1 MDNTR
6 RRSIILLSLLMC
18 AIVVFV
24 GVVVVTFVKED
35 TPSVRNGNISQEEA
49 DSILRGPTE
58 DLLSQLNTNSGT
70 YSGTNTLPS
79 FSDVVEMVSPA
90 VVRIDTNT
98 IVTSQ
103 SNGNMVI
110 PFFGDMFEMPSQEY
124 EQPGTGSGFIISKE
138 GHIVTNHHV
147 VANTTSIKVTLT
159 DGRVFDATLVGSNE
173 PSDIAIIKINADSD
187 LPVAQLGNSDELRQG
202 DWVLAI
208 GNPYGFD
215 HTVTSGIVSA
225 LGRNVTDS
233 QGTTVSTAELIQT
246 NAAINQGNS
255 GGPLINMK
263 GQVIGINT
271 AIIPYAQGIGFA
283 IAIDGVKDILNQ
295 ILVYGKVMTPWV
307 GITLMPATET
317 LASQYNLPDS
327 DGILVISVVEGS
339 PAGVGGIKAND
350 LLKRMNDMPLT
361 SSVSLPD
368 EVRKMN
374 IGDRVTFEVWRGSER
389 LNITITL
396 GEMP

>member
-98 IVTSQ
+98 LVTSQ

-159 DGRVFDATLVGSNE
+159 DGRVFDAILVGSNE

-233 QGTTVSTAELIQT
+233 QGSTVSTAELIQT

-307 GITLMPATET
+307 GITLIPATEA

-327 DGILVISVVEGS
+327 DGILVVSVVEGS
-339 PAGVGGIKAND
+339 PAEVGGIKAND

>member
-98 IVTSQ
+98 LVTSQ

-147 VANTTSIKVTLT
+147 VANTTSIKVTLA
-159 DGRVFDATLVGSNE
+159 DGRVFDAILVGSNE

-233 QGTTVSTAELIQT
+233 QGSTVSTAELIQT

-307 GITLMPATET
+307 GITLIPATEA

-327 DGILVISVVEGS
+327 DGILVVSVVEGS
-339 PAGVGGIKAND
+339 PAEVGGIKAND

>member
-98 IVTSQ
+98 LVTSQ

-159 DGRVFDATLVGSNE
+159 DGRVFDAILVGSNE

-233 QGTTVSTAELIQT
+233 QGSTVSTAELIQT

-307 GITLMPATET
+307 GITLIPATEA

-327 DGILVISVVEGS
+327 DGILVVSVFEGS
-339 PAGVGGIKAND
+339 PAEVGGIKAND